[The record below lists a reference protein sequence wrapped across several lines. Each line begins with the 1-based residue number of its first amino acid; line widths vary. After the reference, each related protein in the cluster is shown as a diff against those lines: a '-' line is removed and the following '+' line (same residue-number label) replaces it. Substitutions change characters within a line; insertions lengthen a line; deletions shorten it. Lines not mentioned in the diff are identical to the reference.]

1 MQKKLTKK
9 EMDQANRMKSNFAQ
23 IRGEISEV
31 QSMIE
36 NLNLRA
42 GTLIKELE
50 LLRDKETEFMNA
62 LSKKYGQGKLNPFTL
77 EYETN

>member
-9 EMDQANRMKSNFAQ
+9 EMDQANRMKSKFAK

-31 QSMIE
+31 QETME
-36 NLNLRA
+36 KLNLKA
-42 GTLIKELE
+42 GTLIKQLE
-50 LLRDKETEFMNA
+50 ELRDKENEFIES
-62 LSKKYGQGKLNPFTL
+62 LSKKYGDGKLNPFTL